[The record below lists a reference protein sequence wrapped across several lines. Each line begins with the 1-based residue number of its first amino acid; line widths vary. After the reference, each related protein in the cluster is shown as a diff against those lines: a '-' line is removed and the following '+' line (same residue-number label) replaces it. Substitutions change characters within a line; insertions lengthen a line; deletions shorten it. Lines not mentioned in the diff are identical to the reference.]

1 MKTLFK
7 IKIYHISGLLW
18 KRGRPLSKWL
28 SVACPLDSSRNSFTT
43 LFVHM
48 LKMSP
53 GNRAKQIFYKI
64 KCYSKF
70 ASNKGLFSS
79 QNFEVAARKIVCEQQ
94 AEIKDNFLQTR
105 TVFCFGSPRAAKHFF
120 TDVAIKP
127 RTPTSIVMK
136 STVYFFC
143 RFISDIRGRY
153 FVSLRIFAFSI
164 PWRTKLLYQVF
175 LLCNKCQKGKHS
187 SPQEDQLKLSSH
199 KYLPCRVKK
208 AAATFCEKILD
219 AHLL

>member
-1 MKTLFK
+1 MKTLFQ

-53 GNRAKQIFYKI
+53 GNRAKQIFYEI

-70 ASNKGLFSS
+70 ASNKGLFLS

-105 TVFCFGSPRAAKHFF
+105 TGFCFGSPRAAKHFF

-143 RFISDIRGRY
+143 RFISDISGRY

-164 PWRTKLLYQVF
+164 PSSAGQVSSTMIDF
-175 LLCNKCQKGKHS
+175 YIFKNILKKCV
-187 SPQEDQLKLSSH
+187 
-199 KYLPCRVKK
+199 C
-208 AAATFCEKILD
+208 
-219 AHLL
+219 

>member
-1 MKTLFK
+1 MFVYIYIYDDWAVWRQKTHQKKAKYLKVCAHWVLVSTYLNGNEENNWWMKTLFK

-70 ASNKGLFSS
+70 SSNKGLFSS

-94 AEIKDNFLQTR
+94 AEINDNRLQTR
-105 TVFCFGSPRAAKHFF
+105 
-120 TDVAIKP
+120 I
-127 RTPTSIVMK
+127 
-136 STVYFFC
+136 FC
-143 RFISDIRGRY
+143 RFISEIRGRY
-153 FVSLRIFAFSI
+153 LFLNGSLLFQYPFR
-164 PWRTKLLYQVF
+164 L
-175 LLCNKCQKGKHS
+175 
-187 SPQEDQLKLSSH
+187 D
-199 KYLPCRVKK
+199 KY
-208 AAATFCEKILD
+208 A
-219 AHLL
+219 